1 MSKEK
6 YNSYS
11 PNEIFLWNMGRRSTT
26 PEGAVSVSAKLPPS
40 LQIGL
45 HQLVLDRWK
54 ATGRRPSQ
62 NQLLIEAVREY
73 LKNCGVDISQI
84 EHAVGKWVPKQNKR
98 AKIAKF
104 PKKA

>member
-1 MSKEK
+1 
-6 YNSYS
+6 
-11 PNEIFLWNMGRRSTT
+11 MGRPPTT
-26 PEGAVSVSAKLPPS
+26 PEGARAVSAKLPTA
-40 LQIGL
+40 LHIGL
-45 HQLVLDRWK
+45 QQLVLDRWK

-62 NQLLIEAVREY
+62 NQLLIESVREY
-73 LKNCGVDISQI
+73 LNKCGVDISQI